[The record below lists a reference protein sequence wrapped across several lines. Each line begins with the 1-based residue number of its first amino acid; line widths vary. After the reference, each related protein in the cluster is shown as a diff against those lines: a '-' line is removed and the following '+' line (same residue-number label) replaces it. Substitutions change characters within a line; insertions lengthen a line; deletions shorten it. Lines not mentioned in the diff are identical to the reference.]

1 MSFKGESPILRFQCS
16 HQCLWRCKSVGATV
30 HWEQYMKHWRQSR
43 GEVFVYLLQLIVVI
57 VLLIKVLSWGGSQ
70 RLISLGVCLL
80 DAACQTPSAAL
91 LLWMHVRR
99 TCRSGS
105 SNSNGLLTKSLLYL
119 GEQVMYQFLGKLFI
133 CVATWTKS
141 KAGRWTGLLAA
152 FRKCEFEV
160 VTGHEMGS
168 LALAFGRDGWS
179 CTGWILLQCCHEC
192 LRKVHQ
198 VHSVMSGYVLFEV
211 WIFESVAKCMLLGG
225 TLPFAFLRW
234 CRCTK
239 LRLEWSPSM
248 QLWVV
253 AKVVDNGKE
262 LSWCGKRCK

>member
-1 MSFKGESPILRFQCS
+1 
-16 HQCLWRCKSVGATV
+16 
-30 HWEQYMKHWRQSR
+30 MKHWRQSR

-80 DAACQTPSAAL
+80 DAACRTPSAAL

-99 TCRSGS
+99 TRRSGS
-105 SNSNGLLTKSLLYL
+105 SNSNGLLTKSLLHL

-141 KAGRWTGLLAA
+141 KLGRWTGLLAA

-198 VHSVMSGYVLFEV
+198 VHSVMSGYVFCLNLWV
-211 WIFESVAKCMLLGG
+211 SGKMHVARWDLAICIFEMMSLHQALPGVITFNAALGSCKG
-225 TLPFAFLRW
+225 GGQWERAFLMW
-234 CRCTK
+234 Q
-239 LRLEWSPSM
+239 EM
-248 QLWVV
+248 QV
-253 AKVVDNGKE
+253 ACSTDSKDS
-262 LSWCGKRCK
+262 LSREFF